1 MISTDEETGICY
13 VNALFDMVYT
23 YLFVQYY
30 TDIDTEWVQEIA
42 DFHKL
47 YDYCQLNGICD
58 TCTPENE
65 KDADVLR
72 EYWWRYSQTVIALYE
87 KQHSLEQMAKSIF
100 TTDMSAENEET
111 RKLIEQLIDM
121 KKAYDEKTEKPTK
134 NVGGGILNFAKR

>member
-13 VNALFDMVYT
+13 VNALFDIVYT
-23 YLFVQYY
+23 YLFVKYY

-58 TCTPENE
+58 TCTPEND
-65 KDADVLR
+65 KDADALR
-72 EYWWRYSQTVIALYE
+72 EYWWRYSQTVIVLYE

-134 NVGGGILNFAKR
+134 HVGGGILNFAKR